1 MSKRVAQTNVPIMS
15 QDSEKYL

>member
-1 MSKRVAQTNVPIMS
+1 VAQTNVPIMS